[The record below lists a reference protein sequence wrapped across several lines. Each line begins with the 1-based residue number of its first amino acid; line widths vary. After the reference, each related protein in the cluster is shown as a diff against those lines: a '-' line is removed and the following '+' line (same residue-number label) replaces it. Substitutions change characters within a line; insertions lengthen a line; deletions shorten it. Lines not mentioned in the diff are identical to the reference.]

1 MVMLSKY
8 LIFAEK
14 LNYMKKLL
22 FTLIVLVWA
31 GCSKQNAPITELPEI
46 DRKLLKE
53 VIVEYEETD
62 SVYVHY
68 GICKEIYRIFN
79 YEYKDSVRIGISYHR
94 KKNGEGI
101 SVDAYVNEYGDTV
114 LIEYTDLYNYP
125 RREDP
130 RFAD

>member
-1 MVMLSKY
+1 MPY
-8 LIFAEK
+8 LCRKII
-14 LNYMKKLL
+14 NTKKFL
-22 FTLIVLVWA
+22 FILITLVWV
-31 GCSKQNAPITELPEI
+31 GCSRQNPPVSEPPEV

-53 VIVEYEETD
+53 VIVEYEETA

-68 GICKEIYRIFN
+68 GHCKDIYRIFN
-79 YEYKDSVRIGISYHR
+79 YEYKDSVRVGISHHR

-101 SVDAYVNEYGDTV
+101 CVDAYVNEYGDTV
-114 LIEYTDLYNYP
+114 LIRYIDLYNYP